1 MLDSTIDQRPTDHRK
16 LVLLA
21 FGGLLLAVAA
31 LLTPIPFRGRAAV
44 ATGDLVH
51 APLFGSL
58 TLGILLVCHRIWP
71 VRRVSAAMA
80 TRCLLVALSVFALG
94 VLIEF
99 AQSNFGRNGN
109 LADAVNNGLGIFA
122 ATLCYWGWQL
132 QRSRLSSRASPR
144 AFYAAAGMLL
154 ALAWWSPVTMFADA
168 RRVQQEFPTLAS
180 FESRIQLS
188 RFYYR
193 ECEATISNKDV
204 TEGQHSM
211 EVLYQAT
218 PYPAA
223 TLVEMESDWSQLKT
237 LEVDVTLDA
246 SYPDADVQLM
256 IKVIDR
262 LHQTDHTD
270 TYRGQWT
277 ITRGQTQHIRIS
289 REEILQGPDD
299 RQLDLTKIKY
309 LDLMLLDPVAE
320 TKVRFDN
327 LRLTLQALE

>member
-1 MLDSTIDQRPTDHRK
+1 MRGEFSRSFLPWHR
-16 LVLLA
+16 LNLG
-21 FGGLLLAVAA
+21 FNS
-31 LLTPIPFRGRAAV
+31 RGFIIAN
-44 ATGDLVH
+44 
-51 APLFGSL
+51 
-58 TLGILLVCHRIWP
+58 
-71 VRRVSAAMA
+71 VRRRSA
-80 TRCLLVALSVFALG
+80 TR
-94 VLIEF
+94 
-99 AQSNFGRNGN
+99 
-109 LADAVNNGLGIFA
+109 
-122 ATLCYWGWQL
+122 T
-132 QRSRLSSRASPR
+132 
-144 AFYAAAGMLL
+144 
-154 ALAWWSPVTMFADA
+154 
-168 RRVQQEFPTLAS
+168 
-180 FESRIQLS
+180 
-188 RFYYR
+188 
-193 ECEATISNKDV
+193 
-204 TEGQHSM
+204 
-211 EVLYQAT
+211 YQAT